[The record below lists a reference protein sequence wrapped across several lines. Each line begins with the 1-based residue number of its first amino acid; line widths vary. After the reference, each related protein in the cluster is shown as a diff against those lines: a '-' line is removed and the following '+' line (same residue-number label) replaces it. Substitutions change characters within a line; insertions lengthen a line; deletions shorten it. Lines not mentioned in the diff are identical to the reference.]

1 MDREPPSSTDAFRP
15 TVAQIE
21 HIALATNDLECLCAF
36 YQQLG
41 AVASPP
47 STDPDTGIRS
57 GVLDFGGV
65 RLELFERPG
74 GREGTAGNQRLPG
87 HSHIGFALG
96 SADAVDELSRVIEA
110 AGYRVLEPP
119 HRTGELGR
127 YESVVVDPD
136 GNRLKLTV

>member
-1 MDREPPSSTDAFRP
+1 VSGDAFRS

-21 HIALATNDLECLCAF
+21 QIALATNDLGCLCDF
-36 YQQLG
+36 YRLLG

-57 GVLDFGGV
+57 CLLDFYGV
-65 RLELFERPG
+65 CLELLELPG
-74 GREGTAGNQRLPG
+74 RRETTAGNEQLPG
-87 HSHIGFALG
+87 LSHIGFALG
-96 SADAVDELSRVIEA
+96 SADAVDELSRVVAA

-119 HRTGELGR
+119 HRAGGSGR

-136 GNRLKLTV
+136 GNGVKLTV

>member
-1 MDREPPSSTDAFRP
+1 VSSDAFRS

-21 HIALATNDLECLCAF
+21 HIALATNDVERLCDF

-47 STDPDTGIRS
+47 STNPDTGVRS
-57 GVLDFGGV
+57 CALDFCGV
-65 RLELFERPG
+65 RLELIERRR
-74 GREGTAGNQRLPG
+74 GREGSAGDERLPALI
-87 HSHIGFALG
+87 HVGFALG
-96 SADAVDELSRVIEA
+96 SADAVDELGRMIAA
-110 AGYRVLEPP
+110 AGHRVLEPP
-119 HRTGELGR
+119 HRSSAQGR